1 MESSASRQETAVL
14 RLIFLALQMNVQ
26 AQHGTAWHSMARD
39 GTEHKQTT
47 STFGCSF
54 DAQTAGIV
62 LAYFPTQFSIL
73 LNLQSFKI
81 FKASDRFQS
90 VSLSQ
95 CLLQGL
101 PSRAR
106 GNGSWIK
113 RLRDT
118 VLRKKCWCHSASFRD
133 ILVFRKFSF
142 CHSTTFCVFDI
153 GVRWCVRVTGP
164 ISLQVFKCPARD
176 VARGSSV
183 KVTAKH
189 HQRSS

>member
-1 MESSASRQETAVL
+1 MPRRLGTCQALKQCRLGVKNEEILGLQRGNASFAFAKFRMAKEL
-14 RLIFLALQMNVQ
+14 SDGVQ
-26 AQHGTAWHSMARD
+26 CFATGNCCASPDFPGFATECSGTAWHSMARD

-54 DAQTAGIV
+54 DAQTAGIG
-62 LAYFPTQFSIL
+62 LAGFPTQFSIL

-95 CLLQGL
+95 CFLQGL

-106 GNGSWIK
+106 GDGSWIK

-118 VLRKKCWCHSASFRD
+118 VLRKKC
-133 ILVFRKFSF
+133 
-142 CHSTTFCVFDI
+142 
-153 GVRWCVRVTGP
+153 
-164 ISLQVFKCPARD
+164 
-176 VARGSSV
+176 
-183 KVTAKH
+183 
-189 HQRSS
+189 

>member
-14 RLIFLALQMNVQ
+14 RLIFLALQMNAQ

-62 LAYFPTQFSIL
+62 LACFPTQFSIL

-106 GNGSWIK
+106 GDGSWIK

-118 VLRKKCWCHSASFRD
+118 VLRKKC
-133 ILVFRKFSF
+133 
-142 CHSTTFCVFDI
+142 
-153 GVRWCVRVTGP
+153 
-164 ISLQVFKCPARD
+164 
-176 VARGSSV
+176 
-183 KVTAKH
+183 
-189 HQRSS
+189 